1 MTNFIPIFP
10 LNVVVY
16 PDEQLNL
23 HVFEPRYKQ
32 LIQEAAAEKRAFG
45 IPSVLQKNVLEYGTL
60 VEVVRIDKV
69 YDSGEMDV
77 VTKGLQVFRILETI
91 RQVPDK
97 LYSGAIVNYPANDM
111 KTNERL
117 RLEVIDQVKALH
129 GLLHVDKKFTKA
141 DADLSA
147 YDLAHHSG
155 LSLDEEYELLHLF
168 HEMQRLEYLKRH
180 LYKVLPVMAE
190 MEKLKERV
198 QLNGHFRKLSID

>member
-1 MTNFIPIFP
+1 M
-10 LNVVVY
+10 
-16 PDEQLNL
+16 NL

-32 LIQEAAAEKRAFG
+32 LIQEAAADKKTFG

-111 KTNERL
+111 KTSERL

-129 GLLHVDKKFTKA
+129 GLLKVNKKFAKA
-141 DADLSA
+141 DAELSA

-168 HEMQRLEYLKRH
+168 HELQRLEYLKRH
-180 LYKVLPVMAE
+180 LYKVLPVMSE
-190 MEKLKERV
+190 MEKLKDRV
-198 QLNGHFRKLSID
+198 QLNGHFRKLSLD

>member
-16 PDEQLNL
+16 PEEQLNL

-60 VEVVRIDKV
+60 VEVVRIDKI

-117 RLEVIDQVKALH
+117 RLEVVDQVKALH
-129 GLLHVDKKFTKA
+129 GLLRVEKKFTKA

>member
-32 LIQEAAAEKRAFG
+32 LIQEATAEKRAFG

-60 VEVVRIDKV
+60 VEVVRIDKI

-117 RLEVIDQVKALH
+117 RLEVVDQVKALH
-129 GLLHVDKKFTKA
+129 GLLRVEKKFTKA